1 MNPWSQVYKIAAGKT
16 KEVTKMTTINK
27 PDGTQTT
34 SIQETI
40 NEILDYLY
48 KEDCGEE
55 EPHHKS
61 IRKNVD
67 EPIYT
72 EDDVEFTL
80 EEIKQTIESFS
91 QKKAPGLD
99 GITGGIYKTVLLIFP
114 RILTTMYNQCL
125 KLGQFPKRWKM
136 AKVIL
141 ILKPNN
147 NNCPD
152 PNKYRPISLLNM
164 GGKILDKLLINR
176 INHHLYKNE
185 LLSERQYVFTPQ

>member
-1 MNPWSQVYKIAAGKT
+1 MDVIKY
-16 KEVTKMTTINK
+16 EY
-27 PDGTQTT
+27 
-34 SIQETI
+34 EY
-40 NEILDYLY
+40 EL
-48 KEDCGEE
+48 
-55 EPHHKS
+55 
-61 IRKNVD
+61 D

-72 EDDVEFTL
+72 EDDAEFTL
-80 EEIKQTIESFS
+80 EEIKQTTDSFS

-99 GITGGIYKTVLLIFP
+99 GITGEIYKRVLLVFP
-114 RILTTMYNQCL
+114 RILTTIYNQCL

-141 ILKPNN
+141 ILKPNNN